1 MSVTPE
7 AFAWLRRQAY
17 ERWGRVPKAER
28 RADDIAAWG
37 EAELRGW
44 RERRAD
50 GDELSDAQLRTT
62 ASGVARFMA
71 ERYGQRRKRA
81 PAKSSFESRAL
92 DRHAVRVVAEMMG
105 EDAGKT
111 VPARQV
117 ADTLGIS
124 RSTAARALGAV
135 RGTPKREAVA
145 ATLSPTAQKLRG
157 LVESVLPGD
166 GERVVRV
173 ADLAERMWPKAGE
186 VVKPGT
192 ARAQRKRLLD
202 ALAALAPLSIYAVA
216 DTEFVALI
224 RGRRW
229 TEKAAAARLATA
241 VADPHRAV
249 AAVPVPIVGGAF
261 WTSLE
266 VRCLVAVLWVSSGST
281 LYGHR
286 FWEFISLQ
294 TPLRDT
300 RPVTRAYQR
309 AVHDAEGGAA
319 RFPDFVR
326 RILSER
332 LARPWRFEPEARKA
346 LVAAAEAM
354 EWIYEDG
361 GYGRPTVDTIERAC
375 REFSGLREPATP
387 ERRARIKAFKEIV
400 DVRDNRGDWLTWSDA
415 LALCERLAREEA
427 AGRWS
432 ADPYLNNDCPF

>member
-1 MSVTPE
+1 MSIAPE

-50 GDELSDAQLRTT
+50 GDELSDAQLWTT
-62 ASGVARFMA
+62 ASGVARFMV
-71 ERYGQRRKRA
+71 EKCGQRRKRP
-81 PAKSSFESRAL
+81 PATSSFESRAL
-92 DRHAVRVVAEMMG
+92 DRHATRVVAEMMG

-111 VPARQV
+111 VPARQI

-124 RSTAARALGAV
+124 RSTAARALKAV

-157 LVESVLPGD
+157 LVESVLSGD

-186 VVKPGT
+186 AVKPGT
-192 ARAQRKRLLD
+192 TRAQRKRLLD
-202 ALAALAPLSIYAVA
+202 ALASLAPLSIHAVA
-216 DTEFVALI
+216 DGDHVALI
-224 RGRRW
+224 RGRQW
-229 TEKAAAARLATA
+229 TEKAAAARIAAA

-249 AAVPVPIVGGAF
+249 AAVPVPIVGGPF

-266 VRCLVAVLWVSSGST
+266 VRCLVAVLWASSGSS

-332 LARPWRFEPEARKA
+332 LPRPWRFEPEARRA

-361 GYGRPTVDTIERAC
+361 SYCRPAADTIERVC
-375 REFSGLREPATP
+375 REFSGLREPAMP

-400 DVRDNRGDWLTWSDA
+400 DVRDSRGDWLDWSGA
-415 LALCERLAREEA
+415 LALCERLAREEQA
-427 AGRWS
+427 ATWS
-432 ADPYLNNDCPF
+432 ATTWVEHGTPF